1 MHLLTR
7 KAIFLSLFIA
17 ENCFRRDNTAE
28 SRGLSGAIVS
38 STIHGWPGINGNHHR
53 VVRNI
58 SSKFPRNSFF
68 FWINPSNSLLCVG
81 TDIWEGGLGFG
92 FYINGEDECKHCV

>member
-7 KAIFLSLFIA
+7 RAIFLSLFIT

-38 STIHGWPGINGNHHR
+38 SIIHGWPGINDKHHKFL
-53 VVRNI
+53 RNI
-58 SSKFPRNSFF
+58 SSKFPNNSFAMF
-68 FWINPSNSLLCVG
+68 GNIIWGEWI
-81 TDIWEGGLGFG
+81 
-92 FYINGEDECKHCV
+92 